1 MEILGCKII
10 KKGSG
15 NSNSIAI
22 TFDDGPHPKYTPMIL
37 DILEKKS
44 VRGTFF
50 NSGFNISRNK
60 ELTREVAARGHQ
72 VGNHF
77 YNHRNALLM
86 GREILNYEV
95 MYTKEMIEDITG
107 RPCNYLRPPYGVI
120 SPSLLSLCKESDIS
134 IVLWN
139 LNTFDDRRKSYAKII
154 ERVIRKGMKTG
165 SILLFH
171 ECNYKDDSLDFSNT
185 IKALQ
190 IILDIMF
197 SKNIKPVTIQE
208 LIEDKP

>member
-1 MEILGCKII
+1 MKLLGCRII
-10 KKGSG
+10 RKGLG
-15 NSNSIAI
+15 NRNNIAI

-37 DILEKKS
+37 DMLDKKG

-60 ELTREVAARGHQ
+60 ELTREIAERGHQ

-77 YNHRNALLM
+77 FNHRNALLLN
-86 GREILNYEV
+86 REILNYEV

-107 RPCNYLRPPYGVI
+107 NSCNFLRPPYGII
-120 SPSLLSLCKESDIS
+120 SPSLLSICKMSDIS

-139 LNTFDDRRKSYAKII
+139 LNTLDYRRKSYAQII
-154 ERVIRKGMKTG
+154 ERVIKKGIKTG
-165 SILLFH
+165 SIILFH

-185 IKALQ
+185 IKALH

-197 SKNIKPVTIQE
+197 SKNIKPVTVQE
-208 LIEDKP
+208 LIEDKV